1 LPGRTHL
8 ALIGGSF
15 QLDASLIIGI
25 GVAALFA
32 ATFGSMLGLGG
43 GVFLVPILT
52 LFLDIDPRI
61 AVGASAICVV
71 TNSVVGSTVHI
82 RSGFTNL
89 RLAMLLQITTAT
101 GAIIGALIALKVNVN
116 AINVVLGLVLIYSA
130 VSMLR
135 QRRTV
140 PPPPAPDAPD
150 KWALRSTYADPA
162 TRANVEYIPQRMEAG
177 MAISG
182 GAGILSGMLGIGGG
196 AIQVPLM
203 NLLMKVPVKAAAGTS
218 SFMVGLTAVA
228 TAAVFYSHDRSQGCG
243 PRDGGY
249 LHWRQARLPDHPPD
263 ANPAPGHRLRRRARL
278 PWDIDDPEGRRHQP
292 DLGEPMQ
299 DNAIVTISESEETLR
314 ARTQQVLQGGF
325 RLSVVLLVLGLA
337 LSLLRRQALPDTLG
351 SPVVIFEGLL
361 DGNGASLVALGI
373 LAVIATPF
381 VAAAVIAW
389 SFYQEGDRRY
399 AGIAALV
406 LAILVGSLVVST
418 F

>member
-1 LPGRTHL
+1 
-8 ALIGGSF
+8 
-15 QLDASLIIGI
+15 LDASLIIGI

-140 PPPPAPDAPD
+140 PPRPAPDAPD

-228 TAAVFYSHDRSQGCG
+228 TAAVFYSHDQID
-243 PRDGGY
+243 PRVVVPAMVGIFTG
-249 LHWRQARLPDHPPD
+249 ARL
-263 ANPAPGHRLRRRARL
+263 GSQITRRMQTQRLV
-278 PWDIDDPEGRRHQP
+278 
-292 DLGEPMQ
+292 
-299 DNAIVTISESEETLR
+299 IVF
-314 ARTQQVLQGGF
+314 V
-325 RLSVVLLVLGLA
+325 VVLA
-337 LSLLRRQALPDTLG
+337 Y
-351 SPVVIFEGLL
+351 
-361 DGNGASLVALGI
+361 LGI
-373 LAVIATPF
+373 SMILKA
-381 VAAAVIAW
+381 
-389 SFYQEGDRRY
+389 
-399 AGIAALV
+399 AGI
-406 LAILVGSLVVST
+406 SLT
-418 F
+418 

>member
-1 LPGRTHL
+1 
-8 ALIGGSF
+8 
-15 QLDASLIIGI
+15 LDASLIIGI

-150 KWALRSTYADPA
+150 KWALRSAYADPA

-228 TAAVFYSHDRSQGCG
+228 TAAVFYSHDQID
-243 PRDGGY
+243 PRVVVPAMVGIFTG
-249 LHWRQARLPDHPPD
+249 ARL
-263 ANPAPGHRLRRRARL
+263 GSQITRRMQTQRLV
-278 PWDIDDPEGRRHQP
+278 
-292 DLGEPMQ
+292 
-299 DNAIVTISESEETLR
+299 IVF
-314 ARTQQVLQGGF
+314 V
-325 RLSVVLLVLGLA
+325 VVLA
-337 LSLLRRQALPDTLG
+337 Y
-351 SPVVIFEGLL
+351 
-361 DGNGASLVALGI
+361 LGI
-373 LAVIATPF
+373 SMILKA
-381 VAAAVIAW
+381 
-389 SFYQEGDRRY
+389 
-399 AGIAALV
+399 AGI
-406 LAILVGSLVVST
+406 SLT
-418 F
+418 